1 MTVDANGVRELWV
14 GRLREFLPGWFA
26 EHEVLSRLSDGA
38 AVVLYGS
45 TARGLDDA
53 WSDLDLGL
61 LLSDSEF
68 QALAGSCDTTFFGFG
83 VEGKEGHIMAVPV
96 RQWRDE
102 VAHCHMDRIYHLQ
115 RAAIVSDV
123 EGRAAELLDY
133 ARAPM
138 REEVRR
144 AMFLYHYVEMRSD
157 HRACD
162 NPMERREPPA
172 LLFSLPKVL
181 GHGLRAAMIL
191 DGEPYPYD
199 KWLYQAAQATPS
211 GRALTPHVDRVIELL
226 GGDALR
232 FDGPASDNPID
243 HEVHAIR
250 NALMEAARAAGIDEP
265 WLDTWWLSMDAAR
278 VAHEEVRW

>member
-1 MTVDANGVRELWV
+1 
-14 GRLREFLPGWFA
+14 
-26 EHEVLSRLSDGA
+26 
-38 AVVLYGS
+38 
-45 TARGLDDA
+45 
-53 WSDLDLGL
+53 
-61 LLSDSEF
+61 
-68 QALAGSCDTTFFGFG
+68 
-83 VEGKEGHIMAVPV
+83 
-96 RQWRDE
+96 
-102 VAHCHMDRIYHLQ
+102 
-115 RAAIVSDV
+115 
-123 EGRAAELLDY
+123 
-133 ARAPM
+133 M

-162 NPMERREPPA
+162 NPMERGDPPA